1 MKKLLSV
8 ILLVTVL
15 LTMTLTACSN
25 EPEVTPNPDP
35 TEEAK
40 PQGADLS
47 ALSLE
52 EIMTKIYE
60 NKSSEL
66 PLGNIPVDLADPD
79 ALAAFTGDIQQL
91 PPMYSAISVNG
102 RRLYDLARRGV
113 EVERASRDIVI
124 EELELLKGGEGLE
137 VSQTM
142 LENIDPVKWIC
153 VQADDIDAAVYGD
166 LVMFMMCD
174 SEFGA
179 AADYVAAFKTVCG
192 GVLDKELSK

>member
-8 ILLVTVL
+8 ILLVAIA

-60 NKSSEL
+60 NET
-66 PLGNIPVDLADPD
+66 PEINVGNLPVDVADAD
-79 ALAAFTGDIQQL
+79 ALFYYTGLSDTSLVKEAVASESMMGSQAYSLVLVRVNDAAK
-91 PPMYSAISVNG
+91 AE
-102 RRLYDLARRGV
+102 
-113 EVERASRDIVI
+113 EVA
-124 EELELLKGGEGLE
+124 
-137 VSQTM
+137 QTM

-166 LVMFMMCD
+166 LVMVMMLNSD
-174 SEFGA
+174 FGA